1 MEQKKSRKEKAAD
14 TKRKIFETAAGLIR
28 QKGYAQVTVSEIC
41 RAAGIAKGSFYVYYQ
56 SKEDI
61 VRESYY
67 GDMQTYLDKR
77 YAEFLEGNP
86 QKTAAERI
94 TRFLELELA
103 FAEYA
108 GHELTCMAYALNLGA
123 CAPGTSRHFARRQ
136 FSETLYHEIEAG
148 MENAA
153 CGFSCD
159 EAFQYLES
167 VVRGILTT
175 WCFSGGAFDIGGL
188 GGKFIRQAVSGIF
201 GQGEAREEGP
211 YCQNT

>member
-1 MEQKKSRKEKAAD
+1 MEQKKTRKEKAAD
-14 TKRKIFETAAGLIR
+14 TKKKIFETAVSLIK

-41 RAAGIAKGSFYVYYQ
+41 QTAGLAKGSFYVHYQ

-67 GDMQTYLDKR
+67 EDMQAYLQKQ
-77 YAEFLEGNP
+77 YAAFLAEGA

-108 GHELTCMAYALNLGA
+108 GHELTCLAYALNLGA
-123 CAPGTSRHFARRQ
+123 CVPGPSVHFARRQ
-136 FSETLYHEIEAG
+136 FAEILYGEIEAG
-148 MENAA
+148 MSSVS

-159 EAFQYLES
+159 EVFQYLES
-167 VVRGILTT
+167 TVRGIMAT
-175 WCFSGGAFDIGGL
+175 WCFSDGAFDIVGQ
-188 GGKFIRQAVSGIF
+188 GGKFIRQAVGGIY
-201 GQGEAREEGP
+201 GKE
-211 YCQNT
+211 